1 MLALSHLSG
10 ATTTA
15 PSIASSI
22 TDSAMLQAHG
32 IGGAKDLPIPA
43 EYAVLGAVA
52 ALLLSFVVLAFAWRR
67 PRFEE
72 RTPHVSLPALQRV
85 VESRGFL
92 LTTRT
97 AGIIAFL
104 YCLMCLTL
112 GKDLI
117 DNPIFGITYV
127 LLWVGIVPA
136 SLLLGPVWKY
146 ISPFRTF
153 SALLNRLGGIDPDE
167 GMYRYPVK
175 LGLWPAAVGLYLF
188 VWMELSVWDGGTTL
202 GGIRLWLAVYL
213 VAMVL
218 GSVVWGNRFLSS
230 ADPFE
235 VYSSL
240 LARLS
245 PWGRDEKGQL
255 VLMSP
260 LRNLAGITPRPGLVA
275 VVAVLFGSTAYDSFH
290 ESPQWV
296 RFVFS
301 NDISETL
308 LNNVAFLVFSLLAGL
323 IFTVATMTTG
333 VAAGTDRRTLPALF
347 AHSMVPIVVGYV
359 FAHYFTFLV
368 VTGQMTVQQIS
379 DPFSNGSNWFG
390 TADMAVNQW
399 IRSQPTLV
407 ACLKVGAVVTGHVL
421 GAVAAHDRALVL
433 LPRKHQL
440 SGQLTLLTAMVVFT
454 AGGLYLLFAA

>member
-1 MLALSHLSG
+1 MPGTALLNSLVLTSFP
-10 ATTTA
+10 A
-15 PSIASSI
+15 PA
-22 TDSAMLQAHG
+22 DDRGMVGAHG

-43 EYAVLGAVA
+43 ELAILGAVA

-72 RTPHVSLPALQRV
+72 RTPHVALPRLERLV
-85 VESRGFL
+85 DSTGFL
-92 LTTRT
+92 VATRT
-97 AGIIAFL
+97 FGMLAFA
-104 YCLMCLTL
+104 YCLMCLVL
-112 GKDLI
+112 GEDLI
-117 DNPIFGITYV
+117 INPIFGVTYV

-146 ISPFRTF
+146 ISPFRTIA
-153 SALLNRLGGIDPDE
+153 ALLNRVGRVDPDV
-167 GMYRYPVK
+167 GMYAYPEK
-175 LGLWPAAVGLYLF
+175 LGLWPAALGLYLF
-188 VWMELSVWDGGTTL
+188 VWMELGVWDGGTTL
-202 GGIRLWLAVYL
+202 GGLRLWLAVYL

-218 GSVVWGNRFLSS
+218 GSMVWGNRFLAS

-245 PWGRDEKGQL
+245 PWGRDGKGHL

-260 LRNLAGITPRPGLVA
+260 LRNLAGTTPRAGLVG

-301 NDISETL
+301 SEINENLLANLAYLGFTL
-308 LNNVAFLVFSLLAGL
+308 LALA
-323 IFTVATMTTG
+323 IFTLATMTTG
-333 VAAGTDRRTLPALF
+333 VAAGTRRRTLPALF

-359 FAHYFTFLV
+359 FAHYFTFLMI
-368 VTGQMTVQQIS
+368 TGQTTLQQMS
-379 DPFSNGSNWFG
+379 DPLSTGANWFG
-390 TADMAVNQW
+390 TADMTVNTW

-407 ACLKVGAVVTGHVL
+407 ASLKVVAVVAGHVA

-440 SGQLTLLTAMVVFT
+440 TGQLTLLAAMVVFT